1 MTKFPK
7 IAGLTLT
14 AVIVT
19 GFFSVAAQKNRIVGT
34 YLSCEMACQAIQI
47 RADGTFQHLFDG
59 DLYNNERTGGTWKLI
74 GHNRI
79 KAWSPEP
86 LPPVITEKAG
96 SGENVIFAVMDSQ
109 GATVPGATIT
119 LATKDGSI
127 SCSTDDT
134 GSCRLHPSGYSFTVY
149 VGRYSSEYQIKD
161 RNSKVFEI
169 VLPAKLLTPDVL
181 NDIWVIERNTL
192 YFEREGKIDRDYGLR
207 RVNKSKAL
215 KLFPDKK
222 SN

>member
-79 KAWSPEP
+79 KAWSPNRCRRSSRKRRGAVRMSYLP
-86 LPPVITEKAG
+86 LWTPKGRLSPVPLSLLLQRTEALVAVQTILDRADFTHQAIRSRSMSAATRRNTKLKTEIRKFLRSSYPQSCLLQTSLTISGSSNEIRFISSEKAKSIAITG
-96 SGENVIFAVMDSQ
+96 SG
-109 GATVPGATIT
+109 G
-119 LATKDGSI
+119 
-127 SCSTDDT
+127 
-134 GSCRLHPSGYSFTVY
+134 
-149 VGRYSSEYQIKD
+149 
-161 RNSKVFEI
+161 
-169 VLPAKLLTPDVL
+169 
-181 NDIWVIERNTL
+181 
-192 YFEREGKIDRDYGLR
+192 
-207 RVNKSKAL
+207 
-215 KLFPDKK
+215 
-222 SN
+222 